1 MNKIIISIPSY
12 IFWLTWSIITGGII
26 IIGPVLAPIAFT
38 TMPVTVSPEI
48 AQYAYSYAG
57 TLFTLFFI
65 RYFPI
70 VAGAFLLITILE
82 QFYIFKRWK
91 EHRINVILCE
101 ITLLSGNMIW
111 MWLAFKLVPQMESM
125 VMNVES
131 WNDITFRESFSG
143 LHSQSQSLAEIGLL
157 ITMILPWLT
166 RISVFRPSSSAN

>member
-1 MNKIIISIPSY
+1 MNKIVILIQSY

-65 RYFPI
+65 QYFPI

-82 QFYIFKRWK
+82 QYYIFKRWK
-91 EHRINVILCE
+91 EHRINDILCE
-101 ITLLSGNMIW
+101 IILLSGKMIW
-111 MWLAFKLVPQMESM
+111 MWLAFKLAPQMESM
-125 VMNVES
+125 VMNVEL
-131 WNDITFRESFSG
+131 WNDISIRESFFMF
-143 LHSQSQSLAEIGLL
+143 AF
-157 ITMILPWLT
+157 TK
-166 RISVFRPSSSAN
+166 SVTS

>member
-1 MNKIIISIPSY
+1 MNKIKKSISNY
-12 IFWLTWSIITGGII
+12 IFWLAWSLITGGMII
-26 IIGPVLAPIAFT
+26 SGPILATIAFT

-65 RYFPI
+65 QYFPI

-82 QFYIFKRWK
+82 HFYIFKRWK
-91 EHRINVILCE
+91 KHRINVILCE
-101 ITLLSGNMIW
+101 IMLLSGNMIW
-111 MWLAFKLVPQMESM
+111 MWLAFKLAPQMESM

-131 WNDITFRESFSG
+131 WNNISVRESFSG
-143 LHSQSQSLAEIGLL
+143 LHSQSQSFAAIGLL

-166 RISVFRPSSSAN
+166 RISVFRPSSSAK

>member
-1 MNKIIISIPSY
+1 M
-12 IFWLTWSIITGGII
+12 
-26 IIGPVLAPIAFT
+26 APIAFT

-48 AQYAYSYAG
+48 AQYANSYAG

-101 ITLLSGNMIW
+101 IMLLTGNMIW
-111 MWLAFKLVPQMESM
+111 MWLAFKLAPQMESM
-125 VMNVES
+125 VMNLES
-131 WNDITFRESFSG
+131 WNDISVRESFSS

>member
-1 MNKIIISIPSY
+1 MIISG
-12 IFWLTWSIITGGII
+12 SI
-26 IIGPVLAPIAFT
+26 LASIAFT

-65 RYFPI
+65 QCFPI

-82 QFYIFKRWK
+82 QLYIFKSWK
-91 EHRINVILCE
+91 DHHINVILCE
-101 ITLLSGNMIW
+101 IMLLSGNMIW
-111 MWLAFKLVPQMESM
+111 MWLAFKLAPQMESM

-131 WNDITFRESFSG
+131 WNDISVRESFSG
-143 LHSQSQSLAEIGLL
+143 LHSQSQSLAKIGLL

>member
-1 MNKIIISIPSY
+1 M
-12 IFWLTWSIITGGII
+12 T
-26 IIGPVLAPIAFT
+26 PIAFT
-38 TMPVTVSPEI
+38 SMPVTVSPEI

-65 RYFPI
+65 QYFPI

-101 ITLLSGNMIW
+101 IMLLSVKMIW
-111 MWLAFKLVPQMESM
+111 MWMESM

-131 WNDITFRESFSG
+131 WKDISVRESFFRF
-143 LHSQSQSLAEIGLL
+143 AF
-157 ITMILPWLT
+157 TK
-166 RISVFRPSSSAN
+166 SVTS